1 MISYSD
7 QVQKCKR
14 IIDEMFQYPN
24 AAYSNRSAQLITEV
38 TILSEILPDEYDM
51 YRRNLK
57 IRILPN
63 LLVKGV
69 AINQFGQMVPNG
81 SLGIASI
88 QLGEL
93 IATLDYIDK
102 SHGFSVS
109 GIDWN
114 IIHPLIKKVSQERF
128 GVAQYAD
135 AVEAAFKAVN
145 NEVKAIVLDKTGE
158 ELDGNQLMQKAFN
171 RNCPIIRFSEVD
183 RRTEQDIQQGY
194 QFMFSGAILGIRN
207 PKAHEVESISKAD
220 AVRKLHFASMLMFKL
235 DSRIAEQIHL
245 VEEDV

>member
-1 MISYSD
+1 MINYID

-14 IIDEMFQYPN
+14 IIEEIFQYPN
-24 AAYSNRSAQLITEV
+24 NAYSNRSSQLLTDV
-38 TILSEILPDEYDM
+38 TILSEILPDDFEM
-51 YRRNLK
+51 YRQSLK

-63 LLVKGV
+63 LLVKGT
-69 AINQFGQMVPNG
+69 AMNQFGQMVPNAY
-81 SLGIASI
+81 LGIAPI

-93 IATLDYIDK
+93 IATLNYIDK
-102 SHGFSVS
+102 SQGSNIS

-114 IIHPLIKKVSQERF
+114 VIHPLIKTVSQERF
-128 GVAQYAD
+128 CFAQYAD

-145 NEVKAIVLDKTGE
+145 NEVKAIVLEKTGE

-235 DSRIAEQIHL
+235 DSRIAE
-245 VEEDV
+245 